1 MAAAV
6 VTRGARRVKPSDP
19 ARSVRRVLLY
29 AVIAFGALVF
39 SFPFVWMLS
48 TSLKTSQNVFDFPPS
63 IIPPSFQW
71 INYPHVLES
80 FPFLQ
85 GLTNTMTIVI
95 GVEVGRLLS
104 VPLAAYAFARFTF
117 PLRGPLFILVLAT
130 MMMPGQALLIPQYL
144 IFRNFG
150 WLDTYLPLTIPSF
163 FAGGS
168 LGAFSVFL
176 LRQFFLSIP
185 REYAEAAE
193 LDGCGFLRTYW
204 HIILPLS
211 RPALAVVAIFTFIQ
225 EWNDFFGPLIYLTS
239 SDKFTLAV
247 SFQAWSQVQA
257 AGPGYTPEPFN
268 NIMAV
273 AGLITVVPILVF
285 FFTQRLFIRGVV
297 MSGMKG

>member
-1 MAAAV
+1 MATAAA
-6 VTRGARRVKPSDP
+6 TRQTRRVRKIDP
-19 ARSVRRVLLY
+19 GRIGRRTVLY
-29 AVIAFGALVF
+29 AVVIFGALLF
-39 SFPFVWMLS
+39 SFPFLWMLS
-48 TSLKTSQNVFDFPPS
+48 TSLKTSQNVFDFPPA
-63 IIPPSFQW
+63 IIPPTFQW
-71 INYPHVLES
+71 VNYPNVLRS
-80 FPFLQ
+80 FPFVQ

-95 GVEVGRLLS
+95 GVEIGRLIS
-104 VPLAAYAFARFTF
+104 VPLAAYAFARFKF
-117 PLRGPLFILVLAT
+117 PLKGPLFILVLAT

-150 WLDTYLPLTIPSF
+150 WLDTYLPLTIPSL

-211 RPALAVVAIFTFIQ
+211 KPALAVVAIFTFIQ

-239 SDKFTLAV
+239 SDKFTLAL

-273 AGLITVVPILVF
+273 AALITVVPILLF

>member
-1 MAAAV
+1 MAAGL
-6 VTRGARRVKPSDP
+6 VTPGARR
-19 ARSVRRVLLY
+19 ARPFQAGRAARRILLY
-29 AVIAFGALVF
+29 VVIALGALMF

-48 TSLKTSQNVFDFPPS
+48 TSLKTSQDVFNFPPS
-63 IIPPSFQW
+63 IIPPTFEW
-71 INYPHVLES
+71 LNYPNVLHS

-85 GLTNTMTIVI
+85 GMTNTMTIVI
-95 GVEVGRLLS
+95 GVEIGRLLS
-104 VPLAAYAFARFTF
+104 VPLAAYAFARFKF

-150 WLDTYLPLTIPSF
+150 WLDTYFPLTIPSL

-176 LRQFFLSIP
+176 LRQFFLTIP

-211 RPALAVVAIFTFIQ
+211 KPALAVVAIFTFLQ

-239 SDKFTLAV
+239 SDKYTLAV
-247 SFQAWSQVQA
+247 SFQAWSQVQQ
-257 AGPGYTPEPFN
+257 AGPGYSPEPFN

-273 AGLITVVPILVF
+273 AALITVVPILVF
-285 FFTQRLFIRGVV
+285 FFTQRIFIRGVV